1 MQQILT
7 TIYQILRNN
16 PALQAM
22 ITDVY
27 QFPMEDRVYPYIQLE
42 VIESKPSNGLP
53 PGHGHQNITLDVHI
67 LSAYRGVKEVNTI
80 ADLVQNLLETTLI
93 LPRPLAEGLPASTL
107 ILKLLSRTIT
117 GQQDT
122 KMQRIRMGTLR
133 FVGIC
138 RF

>member
-7 TIYQILRNN
+7 IIYQTLRDN
-16 PALQAM
+16 PALKAI

-27 QFPMEDRVYPYIQLE
+27 QFPAEDRVYPYIQLE
-42 VIESKPSNGLP
+42 VIESDPSNGLP

-67 LSAYRGVKEVNTI
+67 LSAYRGIKEVNAI
-80 ADLVQNLLETTLI
+80 ADLVQGLLETTLT
-93 LPRPLAEGLPASTL
+93 LPRPLAEPLPPGSVT
-107 ILKLLSRTIT
+107 LKLLSRTIT

-122 KMQRIRMGTLR
+122 KMQRIRIGTLR
-133 FVGIC
+133 FEGLW